1 MNGTTK
7 IELNIN
13 TTNDWIH
20 MTTIKV
26 MVHII
31 DDRHPLI
38 SFSQAD
44 YYTTVSRTIPI
55 GSRITEL
62 TIENLLDNCTYHIH
76 SAERIKSKNLFRID
90 PNSGSITNIQPLG
103 KSMSQKHLLTIIHR
117 CESLSQIAYA
127 RLHINI
133 VDEETPKNQTD
144 YSYRFS
150 QDNYLVIFETSLIK
164 NQKKY
169 LIDLELIS
177 NDHDEQ
183 RIKPDAQII
192 EGDPLGLFSIDSSN
206 QSILLLDESRSRSYT
221 YPIEL
226 VIIDVSQIKPI
237 FCIVTIFISNIG
249 LQF

>member
-1 MNGTTK
+1 
-7 IELNIN
+7 
-13 TTNDWIH
+13 
-20 MTTIKV
+20 
-26 MVHII
+26 
-31 DDRHPLI
+31 
-38 SFSQAD
+38 
-44 YYTTVSRTIPI
+44 
-55 GSRITEL
+55 
-62 TIENLLDNCTYHIH
+62 NLLDNCTYHIH

-249 LQF
+249 LQFTCPLDANASPNLFTYKSIPPNSIDPLTGQKYHHYDSLIIHGLDTFTPSHVAKCLIDFEIKYS